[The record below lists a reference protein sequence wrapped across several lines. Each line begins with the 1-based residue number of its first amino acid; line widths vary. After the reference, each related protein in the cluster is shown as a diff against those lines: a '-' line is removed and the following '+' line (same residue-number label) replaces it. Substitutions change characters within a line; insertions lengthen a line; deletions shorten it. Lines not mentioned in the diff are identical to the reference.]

1 VTAPVQTSARR
12 LDVLLVEDNA
22 GDARLIARA
31 LAQQGDRFCLEIVE
45 ELSAAL
51 DRLGRGGIDV
61 VLLDLSLPD
70 SEGLETF
77 TRLYAGAP
85 GVPIVV
91 LSGLD
96 DEKVA
101 LQAVQDG
108 AQDYLVKRVGP
119 SEVVIRALRYAV
131 ERHRIEGELR
141 RAKEE
146 ADAANRA
153 KTQLVA
159 VVSHEFRSSL
169 SSVLG
174 FADLLLES
182 TLDPEQQDQVQ
193 RLMSSAN
200 VLLRLVNDLLE
211 VSTAEARAVGLQ
223 AVECDLR
230 AFVDDLQRRW
240 RIQARGKGLDL
251 ECVVGPEVPRDLVC
265 DPERLQQ
272 ILDNLVG
279 NAIKFT
285 GAGNVRVR
293 VQRDPAGSEPGAL
306 VFSVSDSGIGIP
318 KDKTDTIFESFT
330 QADSTIHRRFGGSGL
345 GLAVCKLLVE
355 RMGGRIRVE
364 SEPGKGSTFSFTLNV
379 ALATDAVRR
388 AG

>member
-1 VTAPVQTSARR
+1 
-12 LDVLLVEDNA
+12 
-22 GDARLIARA
+22 
-31 LAQQGDRFCLEIVE
+31 
-45 ELSAAL
+45 
-51 DRLGRGGIDV
+51 
-61 VLLDLSLPD
+61 
-70 SEGLETF
+70 
-77 TRLYAGAP
+77 
-85 GVPIVV
+85 
-91 LSGLD
+91 
-96 DEKVA
+96 
-101 LQAVQDG
+101 
-108 AQDYLVKRVGP
+108 
-119 SEVVIRALRYAV
+119 
-131 ERHRIEGELR
+131 
-141 RAKEE
+141 
-146 ADAANRA
+146 
-153 KTQLVA
+153 
-159 VVSHEFRSSL
+159 VSHEFRSSL